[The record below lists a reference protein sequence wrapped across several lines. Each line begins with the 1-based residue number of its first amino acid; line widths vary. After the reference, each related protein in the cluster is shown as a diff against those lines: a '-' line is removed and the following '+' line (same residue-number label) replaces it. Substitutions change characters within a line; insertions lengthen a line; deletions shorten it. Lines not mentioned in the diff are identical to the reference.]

1 MVQEALLLRKELIL
15 QKTANKNFEVENT
28 ELKRMVFMLTKKYQN
43 AKEKKHEFEGFYRK
57 YKGNAHQIETS
68 KNITANA

>member
-1 MVQEALLLRKELIL
+1 
-15 QKTANKNFEVENT
+15 
-28 ELKRMVFMLTKKYQN
+28 MLTKKYQN

-68 KNITANA
+68 KNITANT